1 MNELPKYIF
10 HFVALVLL
18 QVLVLD
24 NIQLGG
30 YINPFPYIY
39 FILIL
44 PINTGRLTLLF
55 FGFLLGI
62 TLDVFS
68 ATGGIHAAACTLIAF
83 YRPFLLKAQGPRDGF
98 ELHATP
104 HARLFG
110 VGWFLGYTALMV
122 AIHHSVL
129 FFVEIFRFVDFFHTI
144 FKIIVSGSLSVGII
158 MLFEVVMAPDK
169 RRK

>member
-10 HFVALVLL
+10 RFVALVLL

-110 VGWFLGYTALMV
+110 VGWFFGLHRAYGCNPSFRVVFCRDIPLCRFLP
-122 AIHHSVL
+122 HHFQDNCKWFPLCWHHHAV
-129 FFVEIFRFVDFFHTI
+129 
-144 FKIIVSGSLSVGII
+144 
-158 MLFEVVMAPDK
+158 
-169 RRK
+169 